1 MQSNSSAVLA
11 RPEILSGLPKSLNLK
26 LEGISKTFG
35 SVCAN
40 DSVSCE
46 INSGGIHALLGENG
60 AGKSTLMKVLCGYYQ
75 PDAGAIYLNEKRLI
89 LNSPTDARRLGIGM
103 VHQQFTLVPSL
114 TVLENVLLGDKRTP
128 FFLDLNRAG
137 ERVASV
143 AAQFGFDVD
152 VYLPVWRLSMAERQ
166 KVELLKLLWRDARV
180 IILDEPTSQL
190 APFEAEDILQT
201 VQALAKQGRIVVF
214 ISHHL
219 DEILRF
225 SDNITVLRKGQLVAN
240 VSAMNVQADELA
252 RMLVDKLPP
261 ATPRTRAAKADAPK
275 VEISCVSLKGDGKHR
290 PLNNISLSLFPGEIL
305 GIAGVVGSGQ
315 DELAE
320 ILAGHIQPDGGSL
333 LINGQPA
340 SWHTLKNPRSAA
352 AYIPAEPRKCSIM
365 DLPVSA
371 NLVLRDIHKSANTF
385 GIFLRRDR
393 LKSIVDRRF
402 KIFEINPRDPDTL
415 AGNLSGGNLQR
426 VFLAREFS
434 HVAPVLIAV
443 NPSAGLD
450 VSMSQRVRSELRKQ
464 ASNGRA
470 VVLVSPD
477 VHELLDTADRVA
489 VLCAGK
495 LVGVEPVEDLNQQ
508 TLGLLLGGIGAEIV
522 RSITRCLEGDG
533 TPLEVEAKATLLELL
548 ASKSA
553 WQRRLAAQL
562 ALNTFEETDILH
574 LEKRSNE
581 ETDPLCQA
589 WLALG
594 LAKLDPAAHCQ
605 NLENGFGLDAAPYV
619 EAARTMFHCDDLI
632 GLRRCL
638 QAPIELSRD
647 PWIALLTRLVS
658 RHLMETADWKESERS
673 APSDTSV
680 R

>member
-1 MQSNSSAVLA
+1 MQSNSPAVLA
-11 RPEILSGLPKSLNLK
+11 RPEVARDLASSLNLK
-26 LEGISKTFG
+26 LESISKTFG
-35 SVCAN
+35 SVRAN
-40 DSVSCE
+40 DGVSCE
-46 INSGGIHALLGENG
+46 IRSGGIHALLGENG

-75 PDAGAIYLNEKRLI
+75 PDVGAIYLNEKRLI
-89 LNSPTDARRLGIGM
+89 LNSPTDARKLGIGM

-128 FFLDLNRAG
+128 FLLDLNRAG
-137 ERVASV
+137 ERVAGV

-152 VYLPVWRLSMAERQ
+152 VYKPIWRLSMAERQ

-201 VQALAKQGRIVVF
+201 VQALARQGRIVVF

-240 VSAMNVQADELA
+240 VNTMSVQADELA

-261 ATPRTRAAKADAPK
+261 ATPRSGSLRASSPK
-275 VEISCVSLKGDGKHR
+275 VSLSSVGLKGDGKHR
-290 PLNNISLSLFPGEIL
+290 PLNSISLELFPGEIL

-320 ILAGHIQPDGGSL
+320 ILAGHLQPDSGSL
-333 LINGQPA
+333 LIDGRQA
-340 SWHTLKNPRSAA
+340 AWRTLKNPISAA

-371 NLVLRDIHKSANTF
+371 NLVLRDIHKSANNL
-385 GIFLRRDR
+385 GIFLRRKR
-393 LKSIVDRRF
+393 LKNIVDRRF

-434 HVAPVLIAV
+434 HVASVLVAV

-450 VSMSQRVRSELRKQ
+450 VSMSQRVRTELRKQ

-489 VLCAGK
+489 VLCAGR
-495 LVGVEPVEDLNQQ
+495 LVGVESVENLNQQ

-522 RSITRCLEGDG
+522 ASITHCLEGDG
-533 TPLEVEAKATLLELL
+533 TPLEPDAKATLLELL
-548 ASKSA
+548 VSKSA

-562 ALNTFEETDILH
+562 ALNTFEQRDILY
-574 LEKRSNE
+574 LERRSDE
-581 ETDPLCQA
+581 EMDPLCQA

-605 NLENGFGLDAAPYV
+605 HLENSFSQDAAPFV

-638 QAPIELSRD
+638 QGPIELSSD
-647 PWIALLTRLVS
+647 PWISLLTRLVS
-658 RHLMETADWKESERS
+658 RYLTETADWKESERS
-673 APSDTSV
+673 APSDTS
-680 R
+680 RR